1 MKKLSILLIV
11 IISSLQLNAQS
22 KVGTIDIEYI
32 LSNMPQLEQVR
43 ADVKVYNDDLES
55 QSNVKISTYQ
65 TLIQAYQQNEKSYTE
80 AIKKEKQNEII
91 ALENDIKKF
100 QQNSSQLAQLKQNEL
115 VQPLYQLIGDA
126 LISVSEEENFTQ
138 VFTINNDIVY
148 LDPKLDLTI
157 KVMKKM
163 GLPIP
168 KEAGE

>member
-1 MKKLSILLIV
+1 MKKLSILIV
-11 IISSLQLNAQS
+11 IIISSLQLNAQS

-43 ADVKVYNDDLES
+43 ADVKTYNDDLEN
-55 QSNVKISTYQ
+55 QSNVKIGTYQ

-80 AIKKEKQNEII
+80 EVRKEKQNEIMS
-91 ALENDIKKF
+91 LENDIKQF

-115 VQPLYQLIGDA
+115 LQPLYQLIGDA
-126 LISVSEEENFTQ
+126 LIIVSEEEKFTQ

-148 LDPKLDLTI
+148 LDPKMDLTI

-163 GLPIP
+163 GLTIP
-168 KEAGE
+168 E